1 MGEIGIR
8 SSLLSAF
15 FAVYS
20 GLPDPIRPLIPLP
33 FRVRFRLPTSDWLVP
48 TYYLVFVMKFTRKT
62 DYALRAM
69 QNLARRY
76 YDEAE
81 GPRAPAAVSVPVL
94 AAESGLS
101 LRFLSGIMARLSR
114 KGLVKAVPGPGGG
127 LRLARAPE
135 GISILEIVEAAEGPI
150 NLMECM
156 THPENCNDA
165 SGCSI
170 MGVLHTAQGALV
182 SSLRNTN
189 LKLMV
194 RAKAAPFHELPEGHY
209 LKPRFGCPVLK

>member
-1 MGEIGIR
+1 
-8 SSLLSAF
+8 
-15 FAVYS
+15 
-20 GLPDPIRPLIPLP
+20 
-33 FRVRFRLPTSDWLVP
+33 
-48 TYYLVFVMKFTRKT
+48 MKFTRKT

-69 QNLARRY
+69 QNLARRH
-76 YDEAE
+76 YDAAAE
-81 GPRAPAAVSVPVL
+81 GVKASPVPVPVL
-94 AAESGLS
+94 AGDSGLS

-114 KGLVKAVPGPGGG
+114 MGLVKAVPGPKGG
-127 LRLARAPE
+127 LTLGRSPE
-135 GISILEIVEAAEGPI
+135 AISILDIVEAAEGPI

-156 THPENCNDA
+156 SHPENCKDA

-194 RAKAAPFHELPEGHY
+194 RAKASPFKALPEGHY
-209 LKPRFGCPVLK
+209 LQPQFGCPVLK

>member
-1 MGEIGIR
+1 
-8 SSLLSAF
+8 
-15 FAVYS
+15 
-20 GLPDPIRPLIPLP
+20 
-33 FRVRFRLPTSDWLVP
+33 
-48 TYYLVFVMKFTRKT
+48 MKFTRKT

-76 YDEAE
+76 YESSARGE
-81 GPRAPAAVSVPVL
+81 SLAPVPVPVL
-94 AAESGLS
+94 ASDSGLS

-114 KGLVKAVPGPGGG
+114 KGLVKASPGPGGG

-135 GISILEIVEAAEGPI
+135 AISILEIVEAAEGPI
-150 NLMECM
+150 NLMDCL
-156 THPENCNDA
+156 THPENCADA

-170 MGVLHTAQGALV
+170 MSVLHTAQSALV
-182 SSLRNTN
+182 NSLRGSN

-194 RAKAAPFHELPEGHY
+194 QAKVSPFQELPAGHY

>member
-1 MGEIGIR
+1 
-8 SSLLSAF
+8 
-15 FAVYS
+15 
-20 GLPDPIRPLIPLP
+20 
-33 FRVRFRLPTSDWLVP
+33 
-48 TYYLVFVMKFTRKT
+48 MKFTRKT

-76 YDEAE
+76 YESADNDQTM
-81 GPRAPAAVSVPVL
+81 APVSVPVL
-94 AAESGLS
+94 AGDSGLS

-127 LRLARAPE
+127 LRLARSPE
-135 GISILEIVEAAEGPI
+135 AISILDIVEAAEGPI
-150 NLMECM
+150 NLMDCM
-156 THPENCNDA
+156 SHPENCADA
-165 SGCSI
+165 TGCSI

-182 SSLRNTN
+182 NTLRNSN

-194 RAKAAPFHELPEGHY
+194 RAKASPFRELPEGHY

>member
-1 MGEIGIR
+1 
-8 SSLLSAF
+8 
-15 FAVYS
+15 
-20 GLPDPIRPLIPLP
+20 
-33 FRVRFRLPTSDWLVP
+33 
-48 TYYLVFVMKFTRKT
+48 MKFTRKT

-76 YDEAE
+76 YEDAE
-81 GPRAPAAVSVPVL
+81 EGRLPSPVSVPVL
-94 AAESGLS
+94 AADSDLS
-101 LRFLSGIMARLSR
+101 LGFLSGIMARLSR
-114 KGLVKAVPGPGGG
+114 KGLVKAIPGPGGG
-127 LRLARAPE
+127 LRLARSPE
-135 GISILEIVEAAEGPI
+135 GITILDIVEAAEGPI
-150 NLMECM
+150 NLMDCM
-156 THPENCNDA
+156 SHPENCADA

-194 RAKAAPFHELPEGHY
+194 RAKASPFRELPEGHY

>member
-1 MGEIGIR
+1 
-8 SSLLSAF
+8 
-15 FAVYS
+15 
-20 GLPDPIRPLIPLP
+20 
-33 FRVRFRLPTSDWLVP
+33 
-48 TYYLVFVMKFTRKT
+48 MKFTRKT

-76 YDEAE
+76 YETSE
-81 GPRAPAAVSVPVL
+81 LGQTVTPVSVPVL
-94 AAESGLS
+94 AADSGLS

-114 KGLVKAVPGPGGG
+114 KGLVKAAPGPGGG
-127 LRLARAPE
+127 LRLARSPE
-135 GISILEIVEAAEGPI
+135 AISILDIVEAAEGPI
-150 NLMECM
+150 NLMDCM
-156 THPENCNDA
+156 AHPEKCSDA

-182 SSLRNTN
+182 SSLRNSN

-194 RAKAAPFHELPEGHY
+194 RAKASPFRELPEGHY